1 MARGLQAPCR
11 ASSGDKK
18 EWEDSDRDCELPD
31 ERHGGREHGQERDEQ
46 GVGDGLVLETAEL
59 KYVQD
64 VNDNRRASRHG
75 DRHGSGCEDGCLL
88 CGLEGCYHAY
98 NAQDHKQQR
107 RNREHDTCRSSQPQA
122 VHKRGL
128 SKRFS
133 SDFASDCQ
141 CIKGSRKDPRPA
153 NDGLDVLV
161 AAVFAKGGADNR
173 ADQRRKVEH
182 HRKSNRLQQADA
194 DGLGRRDAI
203 SRKCHGRYVHA
214 SSFPKGVAKCELNY
228 SRRLKSMHVKME
240 LSEAKMI
247 LVNRNG
253 F

>member
-1 MARGLQAPCR
+1 M
-11 ASSGDKK
+11 
-18 EWEDSDRDCELPD
+18 RD
-31 ERHGGREHGQERDEQ
+31 
-46 GVGDGLVLETAEL
+46 
-59 KYVQD
+59 
-64 VNDNRRASRHG
+64 
-75 DRHGSGCEDGCLL
+75 
-88 CGLEGCYHAY
+88 LEGCYHAY
-98 NAQDHKQQR
+98 NAQDYKQQR
-107 RNREHDTCRSSQPQA
+107 RDREHDTRRSSQPQA
-122 VHKRGL
+122 VHKGGSAKRL
-128 SKRFS
+128 SG
-133 SDFASDCQ
+133 DFASDCQ
-141 CIKGSRKDPRPA
+141 CVKGSGENPQPA

-161 AAVFAKGGADNR
+161 ATVFAKGSADNC

-194 DGLGRRDAI
+194 DGLGGRDAI
-203 SRKCHGRYVHA
+203 SRKCHGGYVHA